1 MNNLSNSVL
10 EAEWHQLELSYQH
23 LRKHTQQEQR
33 RLMLSIHAYGLLEPI
48 IVVTS
53 STGYWIVID
62 GYLRIKAMQALKND
76 TIKIIIWESNVAE
89 ALIHTYRSN
98 QSRTWDYFE
107 EAWLLQE
114 LRNLHNYSQAEL
126 AQQLGKSE
134 SWVSY
139 RLQLLESLPDFIKEA
154 MLQGDLS
161 SWAANRVLVPFAR
174 ANQDAAKS
182 LLNYLRSH
190 THSTRELQEFYHHY
204 LKSNNKVREHL
215 LMSPQLFFKTLELSK
230 QSQPFAKDI
239 SLLSPQ
245 EVWEKKLAEI
255 NYRLDAL
262 YSVLH
267 AVFYPEQ
274 DKQECSILKR
284 SWQEMF
290 TKINTLNRRIY
301 ESTTHDSSGTPIIS
315 SGSRQACNQPS
326 IKNLT

>member
-1 MNNLSNSVL
+1 MNNLSKSVL
-10 EAEWHQLELSYQH
+10 EAEWHQLELSYRH
-23 LRKHTQQEQR
+23 LRKHTQQEQQ
-33 RLMLSIHAYGLLEPI
+33 RLMLSIHTYGLLEPI
-48 IVVTS
+48 MVVAS
-53 STGYWIVID
+53 LTGNWIVID
-62 GYLRIKAMQALKND
+62 GYLRIKAVQALKND
-76 TIKIIIWESNVAE
+76 TIKIIIWGSNVAE

-126 AQQLGKSE
+126 AQQLGKSKA
-134 SWVSY
+134 WVSY

-174 ANQDAAKS
+174 ANEDAAKS

-215 LMSPQLFFKTLELSK
+215 LMFPQLFFKTLELSK
-230 QSQPFAKDI
+230 QSQPFSKNI

-245 EVWEKKLAEI
+245 EIWEKKLAEI
-255 NYRLDAL
+255 NYRLDTL

-267 AVFYPEQ
+267 AVFYPQQ
-274 DKQECSILKR
+274 DEAECSTLKR
-284 SWQEMF
+284 SWQEIF

-301 ESTTHDSSGTPIIS
+301 EPTIHDSGGTPIIS
-315 SGSRQACNQPS
+315 GGSRQASNQS
-326 IKNLT
+326 STKNFT